1 MGCSNNKFFIIF
13 KLPVSQY
20 IMYKL
25 KPGLFD
31 AMKAERNLPSQ
42 VGAVN
47 TMERKVQSQVMFE
60 FPLDSS
66 S

>member
-1 MGCSNNKFFIIF
+1 
-13 KLPVSQY
+13 
-20 IMYKL
+20 MYKL
-25 KPGLFD
+25 KPGLFGLFD